1 MPRENP
7 RGPWAGT
14 LSVAC
19 PFGPPLRAAAGAVA
33 SRRLAPSLHGASRTF
48 QDVQGGRG
56 TSKGGPH
63 AGSADVRHS
72 LLAHKD
78 DLTDLSQTG
87 LETKGD
93 SASTRSRQ

>member
-1 MPRENP
+1 MGQIFAEQKRSEGAVGCQPF
-7 RGPWAGT
+7 RG
-14 LSVAC
+14 L
-19 PFGPPLRAAAGAVA
+19 PLWAAAA
-33 SRRLAPSLHGASRTF
+33 RRLAPSLHGASRTF

-56 TSKGGPH
+56 PSKGGPH